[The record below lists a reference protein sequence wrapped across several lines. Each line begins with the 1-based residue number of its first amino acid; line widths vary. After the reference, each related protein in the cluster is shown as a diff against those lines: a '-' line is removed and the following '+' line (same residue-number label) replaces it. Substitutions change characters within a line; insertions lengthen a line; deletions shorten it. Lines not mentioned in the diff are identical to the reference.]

1 MAERDIKSE
10 IKAKLQD
17 NVMQDALSRFAEQY
31 PNSRLNSYAGQD
43 IEGLRNSLRDMKIKS
58 VDNIDKLADEF
69 QANVEKRGGIFY
81 RAKDGDEVKRL
92 LVQIC
97 KENGVKRVVKSKSMA
112 SEEIHMNECFTNNG
126 VEVKE
131 TDLGEWMIA
140 IAGHKPSHMVM
151 PAIHLNRYQCAEM
164 FTQELKEEVP
174 GEDIPYMIQKARE
187 TLRAKFLAADMGVT
201 GANFGIA
208 ENGAIGLVTNE
219 GNARLVTTLPRIHVV
234 LIGYEKLIP
243 KVEDAAK
250 ILRLLPRNGT
260 CQRMTSY
267 MTMVDG
273 PTPIIYEKNGEWVEE
288 NRKQYVILMDNGRLE
303 AAKDPVFKQIYQCVR
318 CASCLNVCPIWT
330 KVGGHVY
337 GYIYSGGI
345 GAILTGLLNGIENFA
360 KFSDLC
366 IGCRSCTT
374 VCPGKIPIPDIIDE
388 LRSRYV
394 KQNGVPS
401 MDGVFQSV
409 LQDRSI
415 FHSILM
421 KAAAIGQAPFKTGKF
436 IRHLPLFFAG
446 MTKGRSLPAIAS
458 EPIRDRMGRLERNN
472 PSKPRM
478 KVAYFS
484 GCNMDFVFADSS
496 ENVVKVL
503 QNVGC
508 EVVYP
513 KAQTCCGKPIL
524 GVGDRETGKKIAK
537 QNIEAF
543 ENTGADY
550 IVSACPTCTETLHET
565 YMKLFADDPAWKTR
579 AQAFC
584 RKVREFSSFVA
595 EQYKKLGRLNPA
607 AGGEKV
613 TYHDSCHMKRG
624 LGVYEEPRA
633 LIAAT
638 PGVELVEMHNCDKCC
653 GMAGSFGMK
662 YQEVSIPML
671 QEKVNNIK
679 NTGATTAIVACPAC
693 MMQVGGGLDNAE
705 TGIKTKHI
713 ADLLAEHIK

>member
-10 IKAKLQD
+10 IRAKLQD
-17 NVMQDALSRFAEQY
+17 DVMQGALSRFAEQY
-31 PNSRLNSYAGQD
+31 PGSRLNSYAGQD
-43 IEGLRNSLRDMKIKS
+43 IEGLRESLRCMKAKA
-58 VDNIDKLADEF
+58 VDNLEALADQFE
-69 QANVEKRGGIFY
+69 ASVKARGGVVF
-81 RAKDGDEVKRL
+81 RAKDGEAVKDY
-92 LVQIC
+92 LVKIC
-97 KENGVKRVVKSKSMA
+97 KENGVERVVKSKSMA

-126 VEVKE
+126 IRVKE

-164 FTQELKEEVP
+164 FTQELKEDVP

-187 TLRAKFLAADMGVT
+187 TLRQEFLSADMGIT

-243 KVEDAAK
+243 TTADAAN

-273 PTPIIYEKNGEWVEE
+273 PTPVIYEKNGQLVEE
-288 NRKQYVILMDNGRLE
+288 DRKQYVILLDNGRLE
-303 AAKDPVFKQIYQCVR
+303 AAKDPIFKQIYQCVR

-337 GYIYSGGI
+337 GHIYSGGI

-374 VCPGKIPIPDIIDE
+374 ICPGKIPIPDIIDE
-388 LRSRYV
+388 LRARYI
-394 KQNGVPS
+394 KANGVPS

-409 LQDRSI
+409 LKDRGA

-421 KAAAIGQAPFKTGKF
+421 KAASIGQAPFKKGNF

-458 EPIRDRMGRLERNN
+458 SSIRDRMSRLEKNN
-472 PSKPRM
+472 PTNPKV

-503 QNVGC
+503 QDAGC
-508 EVVYP
+508 SVVYP

-524 GVGDRETGKKIAK
+524 GVGDRDTGKNIAK
-537 QNIEAF
+537 ENIQAF
-543 ENTGADY
+543 EKLDVDY
-550 IVSACPTCTETLHET
+550 IISACPTCTETLHET
-565 YMKLFADDPAWKTR
+565 YMKLFADDPQWKAR
-579 AQAFC
+579 AEKFC
-584 RKVREFSSFVA
+584 KKVREFSSFVA
-595 EQYKKLGRLNPA
+595 ERYKKLGRLNPA

-633 LIAAT
+633 LINAT

-671 QEKVNNIK
+671 NEKVDNIK
-679 NTGATTAIVACPAC
+679 KTGATTAVVACPAC
-693 MMQVGGGLDNAE
+693 MMQIGGGLDNAE

-713 ADLLAEHIK
+713 ADLLAEHIR